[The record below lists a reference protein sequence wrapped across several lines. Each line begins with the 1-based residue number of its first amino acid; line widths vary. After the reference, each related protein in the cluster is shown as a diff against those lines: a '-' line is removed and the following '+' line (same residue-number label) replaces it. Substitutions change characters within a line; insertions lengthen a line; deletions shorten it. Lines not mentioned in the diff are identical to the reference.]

1 MSDTMPGPG
10 PTLALGR
17 LRPPLARPLN
27 RPGLDR
33 PILEIG
39 DLADPFEP
47 PPPPPPPDERPEPEP
62 GFFHGGF
69 SGETVL
75 MVEEPPVRPGIPG
88 SPPPPPSLREVG
100 SLNLER
106 SLFNVWNGLIQ
117 PNAKTQFE
125 SAIEEICSKD
135 LPGSVRRLYRARAQ
149 INSATGGSLN
159 LLVDPAH
166 QRLSLFYFVEPEHE
180 LRCKADVKI
189 FSDPTITIVFGLGM
203 ALSFATGDRPAPI
216 QPPATSKCEEGPP
229 PPIDPVR
236 VDGSVWLRSAQIRV
250 MGPRAKVSKGLDVK
264 IAELFKG
271 SIAQRVEDGLAGDS
285 ADVTTFGA
293 LMVGDLRDAMR
304 EAERRGHSIDDVHA
318 FYDDEND
325 RLQLRLRQPSPFD
338 VQTDE
343 VLNR

>member
-1 MSDTMPGPG
+1 MSDTMPDPG

-17 LRPPLARPLN
+17 LRPPLARP
-27 RPGLDR
+27 RARAGSDR
-33 PILEIG
+33 PVLDIG
-39 DLADPFEP
+39 DLDPITP
-47 PPPPPPPDERPEPEP
+47 PPPPPGEPAEPEP
-62 GFFHGGF
+62 GFFQGGF
-69 SGETVL
+69 SGEAVL
-75 MVEEPPVRPGIPG
+75 MVEEPSIRPGVPG

-106 SLFNVWNGLIQ
+106 SLFNVWNTVIQ

-149 INSATGGSLN
+149 INPATGGFLN

-189 FSDPTITIVFGLGM
+189 FSDPTITVVFGLGM

-216 QPPATSKCEEGPP
+216 QPTATSKCEEGPP

-236 VDGSVWLRSAQIRV
+236 VEGSLWLRSAQIRV
-250 MGPRAKVSKGLDVK
+250 MGPRAKVSKGLDLK

-285 ADVTTFGA
+285 SDVTIFGA
-293 LMVGDLRDAMR
+293 FMVGDLRDAMR
-304 EAERRGHSIDDVHA
+304 QAERQGHSNDDVYA
-318 FYDDEND
+318 FYDDESR

-338 VQTDE
+338 VLTDR